1 MLISSYNHVKNSGG
15 DPDNLTLHGQD
26 SNYTTVG
33 MCKMN
38 MVLHNVADFDIRHE
52 DVLKTPLFVEGGNL
66 MKYDKVLAN
75 FPFSENWQNASADSD
90 RYHRF
95 AYGIPPAKDKADFA
109 FIQHMLTSLN
119 DTGQAA
125 IISSQGVLFRGDEEE
140 KIRKNMILGTEDLQG
155 DVIEGIIA
163 LPSKVFHG
171 TSIPACVVI
180 LNKAKPKERK
190 NKIIFIYAAK
200 DYKPDPKR
208 NSLRDEDVK
217 KIHDAFTKF
226 KDIDKYCHVADL
238 EEIEENEFNLN
249 VPRYVDISEPEE
261 KIDIQKEIDA
271 IKEAREKSDEG
282 AEKID
287 ADLAE
292 LKFKV

>member
-1 MLISSYNHVKNSGG
+1 
-15 DPDNLTLHGQD
+15 
-26 SNYTTVG
+26 
-33 MCKMN
+33 
-38 MVLHNVADFDIRHE
+38 VLHNVADFDIRHE

-66 MKYDKVLAN
+66 LKYDKVLAN

-125 IISSQGVLFRGDEEE
+125 IISSQGVLFRGGEEE

-163 LPSKVFHG
+163 LPAKVFHG
-171 TSIPACVVI
+171 TTIPACVVI

-208 NSLRDEDVK
+208 NSLRDEDIK
-217 KIHDAFTKF
+217 KIHDAFTKY

-271 IKEAREKSDEG
+271 IKEAREESDEG
-282 AEKID
+282 SEKVD